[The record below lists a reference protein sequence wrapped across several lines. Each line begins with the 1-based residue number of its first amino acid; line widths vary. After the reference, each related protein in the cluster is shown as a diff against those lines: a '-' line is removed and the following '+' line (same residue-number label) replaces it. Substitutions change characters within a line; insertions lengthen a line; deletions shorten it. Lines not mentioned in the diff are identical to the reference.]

1 MDQLKHTVMGSEIV
15 LYAHL
20 AVAKEQ
26 MYTGNSSGD
35 EGLFFLSVLE

>member
-1 MDQLKHTVMGSEIV
+1 MVMGSEIV

-35 EGLFFLSVLE
+35 EGLFFFCLC